1 MPTNTG
7 GGHRTARAHRHVAE
21 IPAMYRVVGNEEW
34 THGLTTNISASGV
47 LLQAAWPLALRARIE
62 MRFQIPEP
70 IASFPGGQ
78 VQRLGEVVRFGQS
91 TPTTPFPTAARFVE
105 IDRVDPSLRDTERN
119 DTARRRGDEANARAL
134 TTFVEGVSAENRKLE
149 RLLQALD
156 RQACELERELQGLSL
171 EPVTATTVDGPPR
184 RCTER
189 VRRQHVPEVLSSQ
202 GVSVGA
208 PHPRGEIGGIRVAC
222 GSRGR
227 GLHILHDACRA

>member
-78 VQRLGEVVRFGQS
+78 VTRLGEVVRFGQS

-105 IDRVDPSLRDTERN
+105 IDRVDPSLRDPERN

-171 EPVTATTVDGPPR
+171 EPVTATTVDGPLADEPSVYVANTSR
-184 RCTER
+184 RFFHHKECRWARHIPGARLVEFASR
-189 VRRQHVPEVLSSQ
+189 VEAE
-202 GVSVGA
+202 GA
-208 PHPRGEIGGIRVAC
+208 GYTSC
-222 GSRGR
+222 MM
-227 GLHILHDACRA
+227 CRA